1 MKVTTKRILPFVFVV
16 VAVFYLIF
24 SFSLEQ
30 RRMIGDEKGWD
41 PGSRAMPIS
50 TGFLLLGLSIYLT
63 FKEGN
68 STKDE
73 EESLDPGPVKLISL
87 TITLAIFYILCFR
100 YVGFILSTN
109 ILLFT
114 LIYFN
119 YRQDITWRMLP
130 TFLAGIIA
138 SSGFILL
145 VYSIGRYITRFLFL
159 MGKRSHVQILTNRLF
174 FTGITFIFLAIIFL
188 LTLFIVKRIFKKEHT
203 RIFFTSVYIATGVT
217 EFLYLVF
224 KQIFWVSLAKGV
236 IFW

>member
-1 MKVTTKRILPFVFVV
+1 
-16 VAVFYLIF
+16 
-24 SFSLEQ
+24 
-30 RRMIGDEKGWD
+30 MIGDERGWD

-50 TGFLLLGLSIYLT
+50 TGFLLLGLSIYLAL
-63 FKEGN
+63 KEGI
-68 STKDE
+68 SIKDE
-73 EESLDPGPVKLISL
+73 EKSLDPRSVKLISL

-119 YRQDITWRMLP
+119 YKQDITWRMLP
-130 TFLAGIIA
+130 KFLFGIIV

-145 VYSIGRYITRFLFL
+145 LYSLGRYITRFLFL
-159 MGKRSHVQILTNRLF
+159 LGKRSNIHILTNRLF
-174 FTGITFIFLAIIFL
+174 FTGITFILLTIIFL
-188 LTLFIVKRIFKKEHT
+188 LTLFIFKSIFKKEHS
-203 RIFFTSVYIATGVT
+203 IILFTSVYIATGMT

-236 IFW
+236 IYW